1 MIQFSRDSIYASE
14 ILLMCKLLVL
24 IAAPSRTYLRP
35 LFFTFAFFLFAF
47 LFRCPPCQ
55 HRCIPFDSTHTKM
68 CHGRYGYD
76 TYLVNFWRPRT
87 LCVVCWADRNS
98 CSVWLVDNDNDN
110 VMMIT
115 IRSTW
120 LGRGVFLRLAG
131 NKAEVQYLDL
141 SLN

>member
-1 MIQFSRDSIYASE
+1 
-14 ILLMCKLLVL
+14 MCKLLVL
-24 IAAPSRTYLRP
+24 IAVPSRTYLRP

-47 LFRCPPCQ
+47 CSGARRASIDASRLTQ
-55 HRCIPFDSTHTKM
+55 LTM

-98 CSVWLVDNDNDN
+98 CLVWLVDNDNDN

-120 LGRGVFLRLAG
+120 LGRGVFLWLAG